1 MKSDFGRAVADAADL
16 EDIAACRELGKMELS
31 VRPGGCRSAGSEK
44 RNLDL
49 GQGLAALRIGDD
61 SANVCCDDGSGCGK
75 GAEKGQEGK
84 VKKRQMQE
92 MVWAEVVERRLGWIP
107 WGPPRSVATEQNSPL
122 SINGSS
128 FLSVGATFILCA
140 VQQLGQSRAVYQPC
154 T

>member
-84 VKKRQMQE
+84 VKKGKCKKWFGQRLSSDDWAGFHGALRV
-92 MVWAEVVERRLGWIP
+92 VWRLSKTV
-107 WGPPRSVATEQNSPL
+107 R
-122 SINGSS
+122 
-128 FLSVGATFILCA
+128 
-140 VQQLGQSRAVYQPC
+140 
-154 T
+154 